1 MLTPPRIVSAVCIRV
16 LTLTLWQHCMV
27 LTSVCTTVSLTPSH
41 HALHRD
47 PPKGLRCAQWD
58 ALPLSFFPGL
68 IACSVNSGQNYASQ
82 CGDMSHLLATL
93 IAPQAASSEKK
104 DVPSKQQ
111 DFWNFSKSNFHKALG
126 MSEKS
131 MFSSLYI
138 LLLSTC
144 LIDWVQHTW
153 RSSHR
158 TVGYTALSIT
168 ICLCACAHRRGHN
181 RISWRSCTGGCE
193 LPNVLGVRTQ
203 HQPALRKNSMHS

>member
-16 LTLTLWQHCMV
+16 LTPTLWQHCMV
-27 LTSVCTTVSLTPSH
+27 LTSVCTTVSLMPSH

-126 MSEKS
+126 MSEKP
-131 MFSSLYI
+131 MFTLHTPPQY
-138 LLLSTC
+138 LSHWLGTAHMEKQSPNC
-144 LIDWVQHTW
+144 WVHSFIYYHLSVCMCTQTW
-153 RSSHR
+153 
-158 TVGYTALSIT
+158 A
-168 ICLCACAHRRGHN
+168 
-181 RISWRSCTGGCE
+181 
-193 LPNVLGVRTQ
+193 
-203 HQPALRKNSMHS
+203 